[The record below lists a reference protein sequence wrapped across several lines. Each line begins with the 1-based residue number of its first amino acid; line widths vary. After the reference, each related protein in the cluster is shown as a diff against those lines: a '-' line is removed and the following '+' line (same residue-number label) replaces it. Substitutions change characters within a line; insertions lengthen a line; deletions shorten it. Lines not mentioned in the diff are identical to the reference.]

1 MLRLVPSGPASFCA
15 GDRQCS
21 RPRSASPLEGT
32 LLLRGGGAAAGAAAP
47 LRTARTGAPSAASAS
62 ASASAPGSSLL
73 PLLASTFLLMTAIS
87 IVSLSPTPILFD
99 AYGPDRATSILSTL
113 AALAAACEIV
123 LSPILGAALDSV
135 GRKPALIASALTV
148 AAANAAASA
157 DPAAVPVA
165 AARFFS
171 YVAIPQ
177 FFVASQAVAG
187 DLYSSAPER
196 MGAFLGLQGALISAG
211 FIGGVM
217 AAGRLGEWRGTGAVY
232 GLSSALALGA
242 GAGVTLG
249 MGETLRGE
257 DRTPFDLASTRSKVL
272 RAPASAARLLVSRG
286 PRVRILALLLV
297 LMSMPM
303 FMGDVI
309 QVYARKEWG
318 LEPSALAPLIAV
330 FGITNIVSMLAG
342 SALIQRMGVKHF
354 TGLAILCGVIFPL
367 SATLSYKAALI
378 GAVAGF
384 MGSAQ
389 SLGVKATLT
398 ARVTDLGVKQG
409 EFAGEKASLLAM
421 VKIVC
426 PLLYGGL
433 YVLGSR
439 AGIPQVLFLFN
450 VLLAVLAMVLSQRD
464 VW

>member
-1 MLRLVPSGPASFCA
+1 MLK
-15 GDRQCS
+15 
-21 RPRSASPLEGT
+21 
-32 LLLRGGGAAAGAAAP
+32 LRGGVAIVDTSM
-47 LRTARTGAPSAASAS
+47 RTAPTWSSSVASS
-62 ASASAPGSSLL
+62 ISIGGGELPGYSLK

-113 AALAAACEIV
+113 AALAAACEVV
-123 LSPILGAALDSV
+123 LSPILGATLDSV
-135 GRKPALIASALTV
+135 GRKPALIASIITV
-148 AAANAAASA
+148 AFANFAASV
-157 DPAAVPVA
+157 DPSALPVA
-165 AARFFS
+165 LARFFG

-187 DLYSSAPER
+187 DLFASAPEK

-211 FIGGVM
+211 FIGGIM
-217 AAGRLGEWRGTGAVY
+217 AAGKLTEWKGVKAVY
-232 GLSSALALGA
+232 GLSSVLALVA
-242 GAGVTLG
+242 GVGVTLG
-249 MGETLRGE
+249 MGETLRRE
-257 DRTPFDLASTRSKVL
+257 ERTPFDLAKTRSKVL
-272 RAPASAARLLVSRG
+272 RAPASAAKLLVSRG
-286 PRVRILALLLV
+286 PTVRILALLLV
-297 LMSMPM
+297 LMSMPI

-318 LEPSALAPLIAV
+318 LEPSGLAPLIAV
-330 FGITNIVSMLAG
+330 FGVTNIVSMLAG
-342 SALIQRMGVKHF
+342 SALIQKMGVKHF

-389 SLGVKATLT
+389 SLGVKAALT
-398 ARVTDLGVKQG
+398 AKVTDLGVKQG

-433 YVLGSR
+433 YVLGSK
-439 AGIPQVLFLFN
+439 AGFPQVLFLFN